1 MLDIKF
7 KDIQRLR
14 FSFDLNYKSY
24 NINVEQKNIYKIE
37 VNKIIKDKDYNDAL
51 LDFINIMLKPYI
63 NLAIDDI
70 EKINNNIT
78 WQTIPTGI

>member
-51 LDFINIMLKPYI
+51 LDFINIILKPYI

-78 WQTIPTGI
+78 

>member
-78 WQTIPTGI
+78 

>member
-1 MLDIKF
+1 LPDCHYEMLDIKF

-78 WQTIPTGI
+78 